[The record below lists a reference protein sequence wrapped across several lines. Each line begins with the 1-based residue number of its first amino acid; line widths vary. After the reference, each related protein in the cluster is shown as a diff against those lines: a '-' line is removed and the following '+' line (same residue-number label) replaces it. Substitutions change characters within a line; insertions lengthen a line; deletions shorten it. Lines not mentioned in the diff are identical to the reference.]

1 MNKTKIKIG
10 ITHGDF
16 NGIGYEVILKT
27 LVNAGIYDMCT
38 PIVYG
43 SSKIAAY
50 YRKNIGLNNFSFNLI
65 KYPIEANPKRPNLIN
80 VLNNEFKAEPGA
92 ATPMSG
98 KAAFISLERATD
110 DLKKGLIDAL
120 VTAPIHKQ
128 AIQSNQFQFPGH
140 TEYLQNK
147 FGNNNQALMFLISN
161 NLKIGTVTGHIPV
174 NEIAKNVKKETILNK
189 IRLIHQSLL
198 KDFGLNRPRIAV
210 LGLNPHAS
218 DNGLIGNEE
227 QNEIIPAIKQAREEK
242 IMAFG
247 PYPADGFFASLT
259 FKKFD
264 AILAM
269 YHDQGLTPFK
279 LLAFEEGVNY
289 TAGLPIIRTSPDH
302 GTAFDIADKNK
313 ANPSSFR
320 NALYAAIDIWHKR
333 KEYEEITQNPVAS
346 IKKEST
352 NE

>member
-1 MNKTKIKIG
+1 MNNTKLKIG
-10 ITHGDF
+10 ITHGDI

-27 LVNAGIYDMCT
+27 LADMGIYDMCV

-50 YRKNIGLNNFSFNLI
+50 YRKNIGMENFSFNLI
-65 KYPIEANPKRPNLIN
+65 KYPVEANPKRANLIN
-80 VLNNEFKAEPGA
+80 VLNDDFKAEPGF

-98 KAAFISLERATD
+98 KAAFISLERATE
-110 DLKKGLIDAL
+110 DLKKGLIDAI

-140 TEYLQNK
+140 TEYLQSK
-147 FGNNNQALMFLISN
+147 FGNSEVLMFLVSE
-161 NLKIGTVTGHIPV
+161 NLKVGTLTGHVPV
-174 NEIAKNVKKETILNK
+174 SEVSQFIKKELILKK
-189 IRLIHQSLL
+189 IRLIHQSLE
-198 KDFGLNRPRIAV
+198 KDFGINRPKIAV
-210 LGLNPHAS
+210 LGLNPHAG
-218 DNGLIGNEE
+218 DDGLIGKEE

-242 IMAFG
+242 IMAMG
-247 PYPADGFFASLT
+247 PYPADGFFASMA

-269 YHDQGLTPFK
+269 YHDQGLSPFK
-279 LLAFEEGVNY
+279 LLAFENGVNY
-289 TAGLPIIRTSPDH
+289 TAGLPIVRTSPDH
-302 GTAFDIADKNK
+302 GTAFDIADKNL

-320 NALYAAIDIWHKR
+320 NALFAAIDIWNKR
-333 KEYEEITQNPVAS
+333 TEYNEITKNPVVS
-346 IKKEST
+346 QKREST